1 MIEKD
6 LKELENNFLNH
17 LGEYYGVKTYEN
29 KAVKLKVFKRHF
41 DKAVENKLFTEHQE
55 KILTAL
61 LHNFEIQLLNIFK
74 QTDNFVE
81 FLDVLIK
88 LIKSLMIKKVLKK
101 LLSMRN
107 RSEYKKKKEEEKSKW
122 LFEEKKI

>member
-29 KAVKLKVFKRHF
+29 KATRLKVFKRHF

-88 LIKSLMIKKVLKK
+88 LSKKPDDKESLEKIVEYAKSLGI
-101 LLSMRN
+101 
-107 RSEYKKKKEEEKSKW
+107 
-122 LFEEKKI
+122 

>member
-1 MIEKD
+1 MQ
-6 LKELENNFLNH
+6 
-17 LGEYYGVKTYEN
+17 
-29 KAVKLKVFKRHF
+29 F
-41 DKAVENKLFTEHQE
+41 DKAVENKLFTEHQV

-88 LIKSLMIKKVLKK
+88 LSKKPDDKESLEKIVEYAKSLGI
-101 LLSMRN
+101 
-107 RSEYKKKKEEEKSKW
+107 
-122 LFEEKKI
+122 